1 MWYMSF
7 FKKIFKGP
15 KKQKPTENN
24 SEHEN
29 LPLDEIFVKNF
40 IKNKGKFLYSS
51 TLEEVTENL
60 SLILSENDWSQIIC
74 NDNDLTKLIATIPVS
89 ISQKFSNEAPIFLS
103 CEHLIAKDGS
113 ILLSSNQLKD
123 TKISKLSDHF
133 IVYATTSQIVKNKGE
148 ALTGINSRYKGNI
161 PSNISAI
168 SKFSVQ
174 VDEHEE
180 NDFMNYGNTNSKN
193 LYLLLFEDL

>member
-1 MWYMSF
+1 MSF
-7 FKKIFKGP
+7 FKKIFQGN
-15 KKQKPTENN
+15 KKNKPEENK
-24 SEHEN
+24 SENEN
-29 LPLDEIFVKNF
+29 LPLDEIFAQNF

-51 TLEEVTENL
+51 TLEEVTENI
-60 SLILSENDWSQIIC
+60 SLILSENDWSEIIC
-74 NDNDLTKLIATIPVS
+74 NDNDLNKLIAALPVN
-89 ISQKFSNEAPIFLS
+89 ISKEFSNKAPILIG

-113 ILLSSNQLKD
+113 ILFSSNQLKD
-123 TKISKLSDHF
+123 TKISNLSENF

-148 ALTGINSRYKGNI
+148 ALTGVNSRYKGNI

-168 SKFSVQ
+168 SKYSVQ
-174 VDEHEE
+174 VDENEQ

>member
-1 MWYMSF
+1 MSF
-7 FKKIFKGP
+7 FKKIFKGN
-15 KKQKPTENN
+15 KKEKPTENI
-24 SEHEN
+24 SENKN

-40 IKNKGKFLYSS
+40 IKNRGKFLYSS

-60 SLILSENDWSQIIC
+60 SLILSENNWSHVIC
-74 NDNDLTKLIATIPVS
+74 NNSDLSKLIAAIPITIS
-89 ISQKFSNEAPIFLS
+89 KELNDEAPIFLN

-113 ILLSSNQLKD
+113 ILFSSNQLKD
-123 TKISKLSDHF
+123 TKISHLSEHF

-168 SKFSVQ
+168 SKYSVK
-174 VDEHEE
+174 VDENEQ